1 MDQAWKTRDYSHFNL
16 PQGPVID
23 YFADCANEGNYF
35 LKFIDTK
42 FRQNILYQTNLYV
55 TQKHRR
61 VPVATDNELYAFL
74 KIDLLMGYHS
84 LPAIKQYWLNDVDLK
99 VSLVSDAMPWNRYQ
113 QILANL
119 HVNDNNAMPENNTD
133 KLYRIRPFVDA
144 LNNNF
149 ILLYNVNEHI
159 SVDESMILFKRSKF
173 NEAIHPHEANKT
185 WLQNFVRADMDG
197 YMSKFSIYQGKKEKQ
212 KTSMH
217 WTVLGLAKK

>member
-1 MDQAWKTRDYSHFNL
+1 M
-16 PQGPVID
+16 ID

-61 VPVATDNELYAFL
+61 VPVATANELYAFL
-74 KIDLLMGYHS
+74 KIDLLMGYHT

-99 VSLVSDAMPWNRYQ
+99 VSLMSDAMPRNRYQ

-159 SVDESMILFKRSKF
+159 SVDESMILFKGRSS
-173 NEAIHPHEANKT
+173 
-185 WLQNFVRADMDG
+185 M
-197 YMSKFSIYQGKKEKQ
+197 KQ
-212 KTSMH
+212 YIPMKPIKRDYKISSGQI
-217 WTVLGLAKK
+217 WTATCLNLAYTKAKRRNRKPRCTGLFWVWQKSSLVPDK